1 MHVQERGN
9 IVAKLRVMGVLE
21 PPAQPDARVLLVI
34 LISIVHPVIGMG
46 WAAYRDLHVPVLSM
60 GDPVAQQIITSVAE
74 AIWAVIH
81 LVELVGQSVVAVV
94 VAGEPVL
101 PPEAAV
107 FVRTSIDKAVRDTMI
122 PEIIVP
128 VVTIFNAA

>member
-21 PPAQPDARVLLVI
+21 PPAQPDTRVLLVI

-81 LVELVGQSVVAVV
+81 LVELV
-94 VAGEPVL
+94 L